1 MSLINDSM
9 VMVTI
14 GIGLI
19 IIRLVIT
26 IHLGINPRRGG
37 RPPIDKKLIIIM

>member
-1 MSLINDSM
+1 MSLTNDNI
-9 VMVTI
+9 VMMII

-19 IIRLVIT
+19 ITKLVIT

-37 RPPIDKKLIIIM
+37 RPPIDKKLIMIM